1 MFNREILEEIK
12 SKTREINK
20 MKTLDERVQAIT
32 AFRDGLYLRINDE
45 MDEQLS
51 NINLKTV
58 KEE

>member
-20 MKTLDERVQAIT
+20 MKTLEERVMAIT
-32 AFRDGLYLRINDE
+32 NFRDSLYSRINDE

-58 KEE
+58 KED